1 MGAAMTSPVAYG
13 DERSLGIPAHDDDAF
28 RSWYDATLPRVY
40 RYLLAR
46 CGGDPALAEELTQQT
61 FVEALRNRRRFD
73 GRADVV
79 TWLVAIGR
87 HKLIDHFRRA
97 GRDRQRHLRL
107 VSRWGYGEGGW
118 DGAEERQAI
127 NAALDQLSGEHRI
140 ALLLRYLDGLSVRE
154 VARALGRS
162 ESATESLL
170 VRAREAF
177 RHAYGDP
184 GHG

>member
-1 MGAAMTSPVAYG
+1 
-13 DERSLGIPAHDDDAF
+13 
-28 RSWYDATLPRVY
+28 
-40 RYLLAR
+40 
-46 CGGDPALAEELTQQT
+46 
-61 FVEALRNRRRFD
+61 
-73 GRADVV
+73 
-79 TWLVAIGR
+79 VAIGR

-177 RHAYGDP
+177 RHAYGDLS
-184 GHG
+184 HG